1 MKAITAAQ
9 ARDMNPAN
17 AAEAHLREIFAM
29 IEEAAKAGK
38 SSIRLPYALTEV
50 RGEGSVAPKG
60 AVGIAVVKA
69 LTDLGYQIKDHW
81 DCGQFVDAYL
91 TIEWG
96 EPA

>member
-1 MKAITAAQ
+1 MKTITAAQ

-17 AAEAHLREIFAM
+17 AAEVHLQELFSR
-29 IEEAAKAGK
+29 IEEAAKSGK
-38 SSIRLPYALTEV
+38 SSIRLPYDLTEI

-60 AVGIAVVKA
+60 AVGSAVVKS
-69 LTDLGYQIKDHW
+69 LTELGYQIKDHW

-96 EPA
+96 AA